1 MFRWLRDTFQP
12 ICVKEPAEYPKHD
25 DRVSNEALLNEP
37 ESNRRVLP
45 SASPAQKV
53 VQFFP
58 LVGPVIHM
66 TSWLTT
72 FFVDHLDIIY
82 MSVEMGNDESTEMQ
96 LILQDLPNPVVFVTT
111 PNVCRTGLNLRAAND
126 AVQSQKFCIL
136 NERRQAFS
144 QVLRLGHNTFPH
156 TSQLNTELSG
166 DINTASDLHRLSG
179 LAKWR
184 VWNGQM
190 SQPNIT
196 TLMLYRCLECCEDY
210 WKQLIAKGNVVPSD
224 GKDER

>member
-1 MFRWLRDTFQP
+1 
-12 ICVKEPAEYPKHD
+12 
-25 DRVSNEALLNEP
+25 
-37 ESNRRVLP
+37 LP

-58 LVGPVIHM
+58 LAGPVSHM

-111 PNVCRTGLNLRAAND
+111 PKVGRTGLNLRAAKD
-126 AVQSQKFCIL
+126 AVLSQKFCVL

-144 QVLRLGHNTFPH
+144 QVLRLGDNTFPH
-156 TSQLNTELSG
+156 TWQF
-166 DINTASDLHRLSG
+166 
-179 LAKWR
+179 
-184 VWNGQM
+184 Q
-190 SQPNIT
+190 Q
-196 TLMLYRCLECCEDY
+196 
-210 WKQLIAKGNVVPSD
+210 
-224 GKDER
+224 